1 MINTQQDPPELFIRG
16 QSAELILS
24 EEEAFWKMVQA
35 AFCYDIER
43 KGTKGFSRSNDYTQR
58 TSQTSYSR
66 I

>member
-24 EEEAFWKMVQA
+24 EGGAFWKMVQA
-35 AFCYDIER
+35 AFCYDI
-43 KGTKGFSRSNDYTQR
+43 TKEFWRSNNYTHQR